1 MPKICLTKNKM
12 FTVTRIY
19 KDENS
24 NEVTVVCNGES
35 YRITVFDFEALK
47 LEEGAEIDEETLDH
61 LTSSVER
68 LSCIKKAFDFLSYGD
83 LSEKQLRDKLCRKF
97 SKELSADV
105 ASLFVERG
113 YVNDNELAKRYA
125 ETFYAFKNM
134 GIGRIRNELYKRGIS
149 KEDIDDAVFQYSEL
163 DQSERIEAFITRKY
177 DMSRIDD
184 IKYKQKVYTGAIRAG
199 FSSSDIV
206 DVIRK
211 FESE

>member
-1 MPKICLTKNKM
+1 M

-184 IKYKQKVYTGAIRAG
+184 IKYKQKVYAGAIRAG